1 MSEGAPA
8 RAAAARVLADVLRD
22 GRSLRNALAPAL
34 PQLAEA
40 RDRALVEAL
49 VFAALRGRVRYEA
62 LLQRLL
68 ERPLP
73 RKLSE
78 VQALLLVGLA
88 QLDALGITPYAA
100 ISASAEAA
108 RTLGHPRHVGLV
120 NAVLRRFQRERDA
133 LLASIQAE
141 PSLAHGHPA
150 WLAAAVRA
158 AYPDAADSVMRA
170 NLAEAPLWLRVNP
183 LRTTREDYLR
193 RLADDGIEAEA
204 PDWLPQAVCLPQR
217 VAPTR
222 LPGWA
227 EGWVSVQDGSAQA
240 AVEALDARPGQC
252 VLDACA
258 APGGKTAH
266 LQERAR
272 GTLDLWAVER
282 DPARAERLVETLARL
297 GLSARIEIADAADPG
312 WSDGQRF
319 DRILLDAPCSAT
331 GIVRRQPDILVHR
344 RAQDLP
350 PLLGEQARLLD
361 ALWPMLR
368 PGGRLVY
375 ATCSVLPDENA
386 RQIDAFL
393 ARHPD
398 AHALPAPLPLG
409 RPSGAGFQRLPGE
422 DGMDG
427 FFVALL
433 GRSA

>member
-1 MSEGAPA
+1 MNDGSPP
-8 RAAAARVLADVLRD
+8 RAAAARVLAAVLRD
-22 GRSLRNALAPAL
+22 GRSLRSALAPVL
-34 PQLAEA
+34 PTLDEP

-49 VFAALRGRVRYEA
+49 VFAALRGRARYEA

-73 RKLSE
+73 RKLAE

-108 RTLGHPRHVGLV
+108 RGLRHPRHVGLV
-120 NAVLRRFQRERDA
+120 NAVLRRFQREQAA
-133 LLASIQAE
+133 LLGALAADPI
-141 PSLAHGHPA
+141 LAHGHPA
-150 WLAAAVRA
+150 WLAEALRV
-158 AYPDAADSVMRA
+158 AYPDAAEAVMRA
-170 NLAEAPLWLRVNP
+170 NLSEAPLWLRTSP
-183 LRTTREDYLR
+183 LRVARDDYLA
-193 RLADDGIEAEA
+193 RLAAEGIAADA
-204 PDWLPQAVCLPQR
+204 PAWLPQAVCLQQR
-217 VAPTR
+217 LAPTR
-222 LPGWA
+222 LPGWDA
-227 EGWVSVQDGSAQA
+227 GWVSVQDGSAQA
-240 AVEALDARPGQC
+240 AVEALDARPGER

-266 LQERAR
+266 LQERAG
-272 GTLDLWAVER
+272 GTLDLCAVER
-282 DPARAERLVETLARL
+282 DPARAERLSGNLARL
-297 GLSARIEIADAADPG
+297 GLAARLQTADAADPG
-312 WSDGQRF
+312 WWDGQPF

-350 PLLGEQARLLD
+350 PLLAEQTRLLE

-398 AHALPAPLPLG
+398 ARALPAPLPLG

-433 GRSA
+433 ERGA

>member
-1 MSEGAPA
+1 MNDGSPP
-8 RAAAARVLADVLRD
+8 RAAAARVLAAVLRD
-22 GRSLRNALAPAL
+22 GRSLRAALAPVL
-34 PQLAEA
+34 PTLEEP

-73 RKLSE
+73 RKLAE
-78 VQALLLVGLA
+78 VQALLLVGLT

-108 RTLGHPRHVGLV
+108 RGLGHPRHVGLV
-120 NAVLRRFQRERDA
+120 NAVLRRFQREQAA
-133 LLASIQAE
+133 LLAALAAD
-141 PSLAHGHPA
+141 PALAHGHPA
-150 WLAAAVRA
+150 WLAEALHV
-158 AYPDAADSVMRA
+158 AYPDAAEAVMRA
-170 NLAEAPLWLRVNP
+170 NLSEAPLWLRTNP
-183 LRTTREDYLR
+183 LRVARDDYLA
-193 RLADDGIEAEA
+193 RLAAEGIAAEA
-204 PDWLPQAVCLPQR
+204 PAWLPQAVCLQQR
-217 VAPTR
+217 LAPTR
-222 LPGWA
+222 LPGWD

-240 AVEALDARPGQC
+240 AVEALDARPGQR

-266 LQERAR
+266 LQERAG

-282 DPARAERLVETLARL
+282 DPARAERLSANLARL
-297 GLSARIEIADAADPG
+297 GLSARLQTADAADPG
-312 WSDGQRF
+312 WWDGQPF

-344 RAQDLP
+344 RAQDLA
-350 PLLGEQARLLD
+350 PLLAEQARLLE

-368 PGGRLVY
+368 GGGRLVY

-398 AHALPAPLPLG
+398 ARALQAPLPLG

-422 DGMDG
+422 DSMDG

-433 GRSA
+433 ERGA